1 MKYDR
6 GDSIHF
12 NSEPNV
18 IQFGSKMKR
27 KLFIYY
33 IGYYIYMDIYKLY
46 DI

>member
-6 GDSIHF
+6 GDSKPS
-12 NSEPNV
+12 NSEPNG

-27 KLFIYY
+27 KLYIYY